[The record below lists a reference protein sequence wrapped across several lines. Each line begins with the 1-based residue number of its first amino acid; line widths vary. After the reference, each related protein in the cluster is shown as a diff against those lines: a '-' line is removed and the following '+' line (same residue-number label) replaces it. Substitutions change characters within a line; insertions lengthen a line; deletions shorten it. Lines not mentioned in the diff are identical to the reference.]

1 MAVADVL
8 DRVHPMAAGQRK
20 NAEETYLEVENLIR
34 KEVWRITKKFGGDY
48 DELLAEANVIFMAAW
63 DSYDLNCGTQFTTWL
78 VNQIRWGLTEQV
90 RNRIRAGK
98 RFSRVDA
105 EQLSG
110 GYRNWKPSDLLDELG
125 EDARLVAS
133 LVIDTPADIAWIY
146 ERKGGQAR
154 NLRSTIR
161 DYLAD
166 LGWSTM
172 RIAESFREVA
182 RALTG

>member
-1 MAVADVL
+1 MATDVL
-8 DRVHPMAAGQRK
+8 DRVTPLTENKKRA
-20 NAEETYLEVENLIR
+20 AEETYHEVENLIR
-34 KEVWRITKKFGGDY
+34 KEVWRIAMRFGQEF
-48 DELLAEANVIFMAAW
+48 DELMVEADVIFMSAW
-63 DSYDLNCGTQFTTWL
+63 DSYDPTYGTQFTTWL

-90 RNRIRAGK
+90 RTQFRNRKKFEA
-98 RFSRVDA
+98 VDA
-105 EQLSG
+105 EQVAG
-110 GYRNWKPSDLLDELG
+110 GYRNWSPSDLLDELN

-133 LVIDTPADIAWIY
+133 LVIDTPAEIAWIY

-166 LGWSTM
+166 LGWTTV

-182 RALTG
+182 RALAG